1 MKYSKTALM
10 ELSHKYA
17 KILRKCAY
25 LNAIAIMGIAL
36 PTMADWTLATGATFD
51 NLTENKESRGDI
63 YVVGLSKG
71 EYDYSSTE
79 TEEKFTIK
87 ASDNQISAK
96 RLWVDIQTY
105 KPEDI
110 HPEITVLGDENTTL
124 NLINN
129 VNATVILS
137 RFGKVNLGSSDS
149 SIGTINIE
157 NRTLNN
163 SGLIYVTSGNGAADA
178 DMQELNIY
186 GNNINLTALQKNG
199 QKATAITGNE
209 GHMTLVAKDSLNITG
224 HIEAFNEVYGG
235 RSNMV
240 FNINQNEGNSAVT
253 TINGSINAAKG
264 SEVNIGLKGEGS
276 SITGDLL
283 VSAEGTN
290 FPGGKINLTF
300 GKNGQ
305 ITGSITAQ
313 DKGQISILGSGIVN
327 INGDILVGSDSSFVG
342 KNLSLNGSLTNNGT
356 VNVSGDLNLE
366 GGITGNGVINFTKAT
381 NLTARLLSSAASINA
396 ATIKGLANV
405 SIKNLIV
412 ENNLSDGT
420 YKLLSTGDAD
430 FHDIGVNNALYT
442 FTQGENAGE
451 IKVSKKSSTEIVDN
465 LTKQGVDNQI
475 AGALTALT
483 DSEANTPVLNKIN
496 EALQTGNTS
505 AAAQMAQDLAP
516 TTSQEIM
523 GIAQGVNHILSNVA
537 NNRMAAIGRS
547 SGDAFVGGALWA
559 QGLYNYTKQDKSVST
574 DGFKAHMNGLSFGV
588 DGKVNDN
595 LTVGIGYGY
604 TDTDADAGARDIDIK
619 GHNIFAYSEYQQGN
633 WYVNGML
640 NYGFS
645 KYTEKKAPAGV
656 ALKAKYDVHTYAA
669 NMMTGYHFDN
679 GFTPEVGLRYLFADQ
694 DAYNDG
700 VQRIKTDNN
709 DVLTGVAAIKYH
721 QAYQAKDW
729 TFKPNL
735 RLGATYDMMSDNGQS
750 VVNVIGGSSY
760 QINSKRLNRF
770 GVETGV
776 GVEAIVGDWNLSLDY
791 NGGFR
796 ADFQSHTGMLK
807 AKYNF

>member
-17 KILRKCAY
+17 KILKKCAY
-25 LNAIAIMGIAL
+25 LNAIAIMGILVASSANAGSQYI
-36 PTMADWTLATGATFD
+36 PESGDWGKQNIIGNVDANAFGAVFIKKDGVKVGENSNFENNKSYMGGAITIAKKIGGIEIGSGTTFKNNTAVYDGGAIGNYGSAILGSNVSFIGNKSNLNVDGSRTL
-51 NLTENKESRGDI
+51 S
-63 YVVGLSKG
+63 
-71 EYDYSSTE
+71 
-79 TEEKFTIK
+79 
-87 ASDNQISAK
+87 
-96 RLWVDIQTY
+96 
-105 KPEDI
+105 
-110 HPEITVLGDENTTL
+110 DENPIGGGAISLGVDATL
-124 NLINN
+124 NLSH
-129 VNATVILS
+129 ATFRGNESGHDGGAIAT
-137 RFGKVNLGSSDS
+137 R
-149 SIGTINIE
+149 
-157 NRTLNN
+157 RTLE
-163 SGLIYVTSGNGAADA
+163 TD
-178 DMQELNIY
+178 E
-186 GNNINLTALQKNG
+186 
-199 QKATAITGNE
+199 ITGF
-209 GHMTLVAKDSLNITG
+209 DSID
-224 HIEAFNEVYGG
+224 HFFKI
-235 RSNMV
+235 
-240 FNINQNEGNSAVT
+240 
-253 TINGSINAAKG
+253 
-264 SEVNIGLKGEGS
+264 GEGS
-276 SITGDLL
+276 VFSQNKALGYTVDTGRGNSTGGNGGAIANTFKSVEITGTVFTENEAAQNGGAIYNTRFIEKNTSSYSLTDKGGDMTIKDTSFTNNKAQNLGGAIYNNGTL
-283 VSAEGTN
+283 TLAGTN
-290 FPGGKINLTF
+290 TF
-300 GKNGQ
+300 SGNMANG
-305 ITGSITAQ
+305 A
-313 DKGQISILGSGIVN
+313 LN
-327 INGDILVGSDSSFVG
+327 DIHNV
-342 KNLSLNGSLTNNGT
+342 GT

-366 GGITGNGVINFTKAT
+366 GGITGNGVINFKAT

-396 ATIKGLANV
+396 DTITGLDKV

-430 FHDIGVNNALYT
+430 FANIGVNNALYT

-465 LTKQGVDNQI
+465 LTKQGVDNQV

-483 DSEANTPVLNKIN
+483 DSEANAPVLNKIN

-505 AAAQMAQDLAP
+505 VAAKVAQDLAP

-574 DGFKAHMNGLSFGV
+574 DGFKAHMSGLSFGV

-750 VVNVIGGSSY
+750 VVSVIGGSSY

>member
-17 KILRKCAY
+17 KILKKCVY
-25 LNAIAIMGIAL
+25 LNAIAIMGIVVASSAIAGSQYI
-36 PTMADWTLATGATFD
+36 PESGDWGKQNIIGNVDANAFGAVFINKDGVKVGENSNFENNKSYVGGAITIAKKIGGIEIGSGTTFKNNTAVYDGGAIGNYGSAILGSNVSFIGNKSNLNVDGSRTL
-51 NLTENKESRGDI
+51 S
-63 YVVGLSKG
+63 
-71 EYDYSSTE
+71 
-79 TEEKFTIK
+79 
-87 ASDNQISAK
+87 
-96 RLWVDIQTY
+96 
-105 KPEDI
+105 
-110 HPEITVLGDENTTL
+110 DENPIGGGAISLGVDATL
-124 NLINN
+124 NLSH
-129 VNATVILS
+129 ATFRGNESGHDGGAIAT
-137 RFGKVNLGSSDS
+137 R
-149 SIGTINIE
+149 
-157 NRTLNN
+157 RTLQD
-163 SGLIYVTSGNGAADA
+163 S
-178 DMQELNIY
+178 E
-186 GNNINLTALQKNG
+186 
-199 QKATAITGNE
+199 ITGF
-209 GHMTLVAKDSLNITG
+209 DSIA
-224 HIEAFNEVYGG
+224 HFFKI
-235 RSNMV
+235 
-240 FNINQNEGNSAVT
+240 
-253 TINGSINAAKG
+253 
-264 SEVNIGLKGEGS
+264 GEGS
-276 SITGDLL
+276 VFAQNKALGYTVDTGRGNSTGGNGGAIANTFKSVEITGTVFTENEAAQNGGAIYNTRFIKDTSSYSLTDKGGDMTIKDTSFTNNKAQNL
-283 VSAEGTN
+283 GGAIYNNGTLTLAGTN
-290 FPGGKINLTF
+290 TF
-300 GKNGQ
+300 SGNMANG
-305 ITGSITAQ
+305 A
-313 DKGQISILGSGIVN
+313 LN
-327 INGDILVGSDSSFVG
+327 DIHNV
-342 KNLSLNGSLTNNGT
+342 GT

-366 GGITGNGVINFTKAT
+366 GGITGNGVINFTEAT

-396 ATIKGLANV
+396 DTITGLDKV

-430 FHDIGVNNALYT
+430 FADIGVNNALYT

-465 LTKQGVDNQI
+465 LTKQGVDNQV

-483 DSEANTPVLNKIN
+483 DSEANAPVLNKIN

-505 AAAQMAQDLAP
+505 VAAKVAQDLAP

-574 DGFKAHMNGLSFGV
+574 DGFKAHMSGLSFGV

-604 TDTDADAGARDIDIK
+604 TYTDADAGARDIDIK

-656 ALKAKYDVHTYAA
+656 TLKAKYDVHTYAA

>member
-17 KILRKCAY
+17 KILKKCVY
-25 LNAIAIMGIAL
+25 LNAIAIMGIAVS
-36 PTMADWTLATGATFD
+36 AGATVESVDGTGLPVEVLKGTMDQKSNGGRIWLKGFETGKYTYD
-51 NLTENKESRGDI
+51 NENYTLVLEGDKDNKI
-63 YVVGLSKG
+63 KLS
-71 EYDYSSTE
+71 SLS
-79 TEEKFTIK
+79 
-87 ASDNQISAK
+87 AS
-96 RLWVDIQTY
+96 IQSHNPAHQY
-105 KPEDI
+105 P
-110 HPEITVLGDENTTL
+110 TVRVIGDENTVL
-124 NLINN
+124 DIKNGDWS
-129 VNATVILS
+129 VFS
-137 RFGKVNLGSSDS
+137 RFAPLYIGTESSP
-149 SIGTINIE
+149 IGTININNATE
-157 NRTLNN
+157 NA
-163 SGLIYVTSGNGAADA
+163 IYVTAGNNYDDA
-178 DMQELNIY
+178 GNQDLQIY
-186 GNNINLTALQKNG
+186 GNKVSISADSG
-199 QKATAITGNE
+199 VAITGNE
-209 GHMTLVAKDSLNITG
+209 GKLTLVANDTLDIVGNIEG
-224 HIEAFNEVYGG
+224 YNKVYGG
-235 RSNMV
+235 HSDMTI
-240 FNINQNEGNSAVT
+240 NINQNEGNSAVT
-253 TINGSINAAKG
+253 TINGNINAAKG
-264 SEVNIGLKGEGS
+264 SEVNIGLKGERS

-283 VSAEGTN
+283 VSAEGTSL
-290 FPGGKINLTF
+290 PGGKINLTF

-305 ITGSITAQ
+305 ITGSITAK
-313 DKGQISILGSGIVN
+313 DKGQISILGSDIVN
-327 INGDILVGSDSSFVG
+327 INGDILVASDSSFVG
-342 KNLSLNGSLTNNGT
+342 KNLALNGSLTNNGT

-366 GGITGNGVINFTKAT
+366 GGITGNGVINFTEAT

-396 ATIKGLANV
+396 DTITGLDKV

-430 FHDIGVNNALYT
+430 FADIGVNNALYT
-442 FTQGENAGE
+442 FTQGENKGE

-465 LTKQGVDNQI
+465 LTKQGVDNQV

-505 AAAQMAQDLAP
+505 VAAKVAQDLAP

-574 DGFKAHMNGLSFGV
+574 DGFKAHMSGLSFGV

-770 GVETGV
+770 GVETDV